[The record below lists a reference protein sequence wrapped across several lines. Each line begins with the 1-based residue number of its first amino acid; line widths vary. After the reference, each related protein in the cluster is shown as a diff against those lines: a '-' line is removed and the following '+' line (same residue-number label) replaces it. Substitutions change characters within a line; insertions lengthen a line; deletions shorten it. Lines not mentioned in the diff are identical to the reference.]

1 MNLKELYM
9 KIAATTTATTSARAS
24 SESAI
29 RRVFRAF
36 CAELRRGIELT
47 GQKYLN
53 GMVPP
58 L

>member
-1 MNLKELYM
+1 M